1 MKILGTGL
9 TLPLTKVENKDLAF
23 ILPPDVVERKTG
35 IQTRFM
41 VQSETV
47 SYMAAQA
54 VVEACESAGLP
65 ISAIQHLICSTNSG
79 EQWVPPTVA
88 RVARQLGYQG
98 PGFDINAA
106 CAGSVTALRLALKL
120 PSPSAVVAA
129 EHVTRFTSRQPGDW
143 PSVIFGDGAGAA
155 IIEPGEAP
163 IGWAGGMCPEGHD
176 WMQVP
181 NGGYGQM
188 NGPKLWEAAIPLMT
202 TALNRAAEQCGLLP
216 RDLDIVIPHQANQ
229 RIIEACIKEWRI
241 APEHVVTTI
250 DRFGNTSSASTLMA
264 LAWANL
270 HNRLH
275 SGQWIGFVSF
285 GAGLI
290 WEALVTKLE

>member
-9 TLPLTKVENKDLAF
+9 VLPLIKVENQDLAH

-35 IQTRFM
+35 IKTRF
-41 VQSETV
+41 VARSETV
-47 SYMAAQA
+47 SEMAAQA
-54 VVEACESAGLP
+54 VEEACESSYVP
-65 ISAIQHLICSTNSG
+65 IGSIKHLVCSTNSG
-79 EQWVPPTVA
+79 GQWVPPTVA

-106 CAGSVTALRLALKL
+106 CAGSVTALRLALQL

-129 EHVTRFTSRQPGDW
+129 EHVTRFTSRQSGDW
-143 PSVIFGDGAGAA
+143 PSVIFGDGAGSA

-163 IGWAGGMCPEGHD
+163 VGRVGGICPEGHD

-181 NGGYGQM
+181 DGGYGQM

-202 TALNRAAEQCGLLP
+202 MALNRAAEQCGLRP
-216 RDLDIVIPHQANQ
+216 QNLDIIVPHQANR
-229 RIIEACIKEWRI
+229 RIIEACIEKWNVPSER
-241 APEHVVTTI
+241 VVITV
-250 DRFGNTSSASTLMA
+250 DRFGNTSSASVLMA

-270 HNRLH
+270 HGKLER
-275 SGQWIGFVSF
+275 GQWIGFVAF

-290 WEALVTKLE
+290 WEALVTPLE

>member
-1 MKILGTGL
+1 MKLLGTGL
-9 TLPLTKVENKDLAF
+9 ALPLTKVENKDLAF
-23 ILPPDVVERKTG
+23 ILPSDVIERKTG
-35 IQTRFM
+35 IRTRFA
-41 VQSETV
+41 VKRETV
-47 SYMAAQA
+47 SDMAAQA
-54 VVEACESAGLP
+54 IEEGCESAGLP

-88 RVARQLGYQG
+88 RVARHLGYQG

-106 CAGSVTALRLALKL
+106 CAGSVTALRLALHL

-129 EHVTRFTSRQPGDW
+129 EHVTRFTSKQPGDW

-163 IGWAGGMCPEGHD
+163 VGWVGGMRPEGHD

-181 NGGYGQM
+181 EGGYGQM
-188 NGPKLWEAAIPLMT
+188 NGPKLWETAIPLMT
-202 TALNRAAEQCGLLP
+202 MALNRAAERCGLRP
-216 RDLDIVIPHQANQ
+216 QDLDVIIPHQANL
-229 RIIEACIKEWRI
+229 RIVEACIQELNVPLER
-241 APEHVVTTI
+241 VVITV
-250 DRFGNTSSASTLMA
+250 DRFGNTSSASALMA

-270 HNRLH
+270 HDKLERD
-275 SGQWIGFVSF
+275 QWIGFVSF

-290 WEALVTKLE
+290 WESLVTRLE